1 MTDYSDFLAEETS
14 AAKRAN
20 AAALDDDPEQAARA
34 IDLSDATGVPSTT
47 IYGDVDGFERTHN
60 ATLGSQIINDNE
72 HIVDYINSHPLAARV
87 SHDDLG
93 QLDNVSQSLEG
104 IGQKS
109 RLQKWLESD
118 SMSESFMRGY
128 GDAPLGSSILSR
140 PSDVEFAMSHPEMGA
155 LAMTIATP
163 VEFMSRAAGG
173 LISLGH
179 DGVSQVLG
187 EGPANELAAMAEW
200 AMMRGDIGVH
210 AEGGP
215 LARVE
220 QNAKALEHI
229 RSVASGLELSDPW
242 TQIGR
247 EPPLGLHPLIDKAKE
262 IQARED
268 IRALDGAMS
277 EASKSATRERSPD
290 LFADN
295 FLRGPAGDRTIRI
308 NAEAIRSLYGDK
320 QPTPDDGILGW
331 VPGITESLPAA
342 EAAGADIAVPWADY
356 LAKTEPDVHKAL
368 HDHISI
374 RDGVPTI
381 DEMKIGQDL
390 PKRETQPATQPS
402 PEPIDREALIAEREK
417 LRDEKGMLYDQREE
431 AKTPEEKAA
440 LTAKLQ
446 ALDAKSEAIMDKLG
460 IQKKVT
466 DLPASQTTGTFG
478 PGPLEPRIAIA
489 DPVSSIRASAGLEPL
504 AMAGDRKIELKLK
517 PQPEDPDTPEW
528 AKGTKFN
535 LFHDIDMH
543 DETGKLIGKINLSE
557 VKDGKQLYIEMINAG
572 PQQRGF
578 YQPNFLGP
586 ALIRDI
592 KSQLKT
598 MFPNAETISGH
609 RVTGARDAAG
619 GQVTMDASKSMPKV
633 KFHLGEDPQTFRDL
647 LGAYWQNVSPE
658 ENINVLRKD
667 FTPAESAVRD
677 AITAE
682 LSRIVPS
689 ADVDVTHGIDF
700 HRAGGAVRGMFQP
713 RTAKIFVSLESTGP
727 VSTARHE
734 AIHYLAR
741 EGFFT
746 DAEWD
751 TLSKAAD
758 EQGWLKKFHIEDR
771 YSNFSKDVQHE
782 EAIAEAYQ
790 SWRRGEEVLKDDTIF
805 QKIKDFMEGV
815 RRRINEVLGKDLS
828 WEDIFKEIDTGRV
841 GKRELEPEE
850 GEAPAMAQARL
861 EGGFEPLA
869 QTKEGEPFGLYDR
882 GKTLGITQSHMDR
895 MEKLIQQRNKEDFE
909 ASSRRAEL
917 RQRRRSNADWKDRRT
932 VLRDEV
938 REQLSSRPDIATDQF
953 MTKYGVKFHPDYLSE
968 EQKARLP
975 KDYIQKKDGINPDE
989 LAPHFGYTS
998 GDAMVERLG
1007 MMTED
1012 RRRSGMSSRDYLNR
1026 VIDVETDRRLN
1037 QEFGDRE
1044 AHILEEAKDQALSE
1058 TQLKL
1063 VHQDT
1068 LAFALK
1074 AGIDTTPLTRENVKA
1089 IAREK
1094 IRNVPVGQLS
1104 SSRLFQN
1111 ALQLGKKV
1119 EEAGAQGKWDKA
1131 YRLMQHRQYA
1141 VEGAKLALEYERSRK
1156 ALDRTAKTFR
1166 KREVAS
1172 VATTFTN
1179 WVHDLLNRVGYPLD
1193 RTKQGLTDLQ
1203 ENIGRQT
1210 SQTLATF
1217 VREKA
1222 TEWNGQRDLPIAD
1235 FIQDAGFRQKLD
1247 TLTHS
1252 QFQDFKSAVDILIK
1266 AGRDEKKIYV
1276 EGEARDLVETKQEMR
1291 DKLSTF
1297 GFAPS
1302 KADPGPFA
1310 GFPRLLVYSLTSK
1323 ITTFNRWDRNDPWGI
1338 FNKTFSYP
1346 LSRAGNHESVML
1358 REISQLIGKID
1369 RPKDIAKL
1377 VDAPFND
1384 PLTFDPN
1391 SPGSGGWTGFSKSHV
1406 YQMINNAG
1414 NESNLRVLAGGYG
1427 ITPEAVMKWL
1437 GRNSTKADWDR
1448 AQKLGDIF
1456 TKYVK
1461 LSGNMYERIVGA
1473 PFEKI
1478 NLKPIEVTFADG
1490 TKATYPGWYHPLK
1503 RDPIRNLWTQ
1513 DDAGL
1518 WHEKDVG
1525 KREDVYNS
1533 TDFYHSATANGYT
1546 KSRTGAIYPLDLRY
1560 DMTPNSLRQ
1569 MIHDIAFREVILES
1583 QKIFADRRFQS
1594 DVAKYYGREYA
1605 DGLMPYLKRLAGS
1618 AGSASRNE
1626 ARANT
1631 LLEKFRQNIISTYI
1645 AGNIGTIAKH
1655 GPTAWVWSMKE
1666 AGIVPFLRARFGGV
1680 DVKQYANAVH
1690 TLYGQSL
1697 QVALQDH
1704 DFVMSNFE
1712 EIQRRERHWQDT
1724 FGAQQNEFEQ
1734 TSNLR
1739 AKMMQWGA
1747 AGVAWSDMV
1756 SAKPTALAIYDT
1768 ARSEG
1773 LSHGDAVTL
1782 GERGVRRAHGSTA
1795 ITNQPPAVL
1804 GGGQLNRFL
1813 TSVYGF
1819 FGTAMQRRLELAYQ
1833 ANDMYKLGREKEL
1846 AKAAGNLPSF
1856 VSNFM
1861 TYVVWPTIIEEAVRS
1876 YATQRNES
1884 WPAYLASAA
1893 TGGVASSVLYA
1904 RDLIH
1909 GLVTAHDPG
1918 VGLLSSAAHD
1928 AAKLYRDVTN
1938 PSRSMTREHAGK
1950 TVQDV
1955 VTVLGEATGM
1965 FPKEIGNMARF
1976 GLDIYNRQQHPRNLN
1991 EVIRG
1996 ITHGEAQRR
2005 VER

>member
-1 MTDYSDFLAEETS
+1 
-14 AAKRAN
+14 
-20 AAALDDDPEQAARA
+20 
-34 IDLSDATGVPSTT
+34 
-47 IYGDVDGFERTHN
+47 
-60 ATLGSQIINDNE
+60 
-72 HIVDYINSHPLAARV
+72 
-87 SHDDLG
+87 
-93 QLDNVSQSLEG
+93 
-104 IGQKS
+104 
-109 RLQKWLESD
+109 
-118 SMSESFMRGY
+118 
-128 GDAPLGSSILSR
+128 
-140 PSDVEFAMSHPEMGA
+140 
-155 LAMTIATP
+155 
-163 VEFMSRAAGG
+163 
-173 LISLGH
+173 
-179 DGVSQVLG
+179 
-187 EGPANELAAMAEW
+187 
-200 AMMRGDIGVH
+200 
-210 AEGGP
+210 
-215 LARVE
+215 
-220 QNAKALEHI
+220 
-229 RSVASGLELSDPW
+229 
-242 TQIGR
+242 
-247 EPPLGLHPLIDKAKE
+247 
-262 IQARED
+262 
-268 IRALDGAMS
+268 
-277 EASKSATRERSPD
+277 
-290 LFADN
+290 
-295 FLRGPAGDRTIRI
+295 
-308 NAEAIRSLYGDK
+308 
-320 QPTPDDGILGW
+320 
-331 VPGITESLPAA
+331 
-342 EAAGADIAVPWADY
+342 
-356 LAKTEPDVHKAL
+356 
-368 HDHISI
+368 
-374 RDGVPTI
+374 
-381 DEMKIGQDL
+381 
-390 PKRETQPATQPS
+390 
-402 PEPIDREALIAEREK
+402 
-417 LRDEKGMLYDQREE
+417 
-431 AKTPEEKAA
+431 
-440 LTAKLQ
+440 
-446 ALDAKSEAIMDKLG
+446 
-460 IQKKVT
+460 
-466 DLPASQTTGTFG
+466 
-478 PGPLEPRIAIA
+478 
-489 DPVSSIRASAGLEPL
+489 
-504 AMAGDRKIELKLK
+504 
-517 PQPEDPDTPEW
+517 
-528 AKGTKFN
+528 
-535 LFHDIDMH
+535 
-543 DETGKLIGKINLSE
+543 
-557 VKDGKQLYIEMINAG
+557 MINAG

-598 MFPNAETISGH
+598 MFPNAESISGH

-619 GQVTMDASKSMPKV
+619 GQVIMDPKSAMPEV
-633 KFHLGEDPQTFRDL
+633 KLQLGEDPQGFRDL
-647 LGAYWQNVSPE
+647 LGAYWQNVSAE

-677 AITAE
+677 AVTAE

-700 HRAGGAVRGMFQP
+700 PRAGGAVRGMFQP

-751 TLSKAAD
+751 TLAKAAT
-758 EQGWLKKFHIEDR
+758 EQGWLKKFDIEDR

-790 SWRRGEEVLKDDTIF
+790 SWRRGEEVLKDDTVF

-841 GKRELEPEE
+841 GRRELESEE
-850 GEAPAMAQARL
+850 GEAPALAQARL
-861 EGGFEPLA
+861 DGGHEPLA

-882 GKTLGITQSHMDR
+882 GKTLGITQSHMDLT
-895 MEKLIQQRNKEDFE
+895 EKLIRQRNKEDFE

-917 RQRRRSNADWKDRRT
+917 RQRRRSNKDWKDRRT

-938 REQLSSRPDIATDQF
+938 REQLSGRPDIATDQF

-968 EQKARLP
+968 EQKTRLP
-975 KDYIQKKDGINPDE
+975 KDYIQKKDGVNPDE

-998 GDAMVERLG
+998 GDAMAERLS

-1026 VIDVETDRRLN
+1026 LIDVETDRRLN

-1058 TQLKL
+1058 TQMKL
-1063 VHQDT
+1063 VHEET
-1068 LAFALK
+1068 LAYALK
-1074 AGIDTTPLTRENVKA
+1074 AGALPTEPVKPGAVRFYHGHYDEKPSGKRWVATQEDYARNYGTGDRKVSYVDIPEDEMKTKPELAGGYDDINNRYRNFELPEEYGNKLRPLQKGGEGGLAPPFTHDEVKGMVKEA
-1089 IAREK
+1089 FSQ
-1094 IRNVPVGQLS
+1094 VPTGQIKS
-1104 SSRLFQN
+1104 DRLLQN
-1111 ALQLGKKV
+1111 ALKIGKKI
-1119 EEAGAQGKWDKA
+1119 EEAGAKGKWDEA
-1131 YRLMQHRQYA
+1131 YRLSQQRQYSLEA
-1141 VEGAKLALEYERSRK
+1141 AKLARTYERDRRQ
-1156 ALDRTAKTFR
+1156 LDRTAKTFR

-1172 VATTFTN
+1172 VATTYTN
-1179 WVHDLLNRVGYPLD
+1179 WVHDLLNRVGYPVN
-1193 RTKQGLTDLQ
+1193 RSIQDLQ
-1203 ENIGRQT
+1203 ENVGRQT
-1210 SQTLATF
+1210 STALAAF

-1222 TEWNGQRDLPIAD
+1222 EEWNGQRDLPIAE

-1247 TLTHS
+1247 TLSHS
-1252 QFQDFKSAVDILIK
+1252 QFQDFKSAIDMLIK

-1276 EGEARDLVETKQEMR
+1276 EGEARDLVGTKQEMR

-1297 GFAPS
+1297 GTTPS
-1302 KADPGPFA
+1302 KAEPGPFA
-1310 GFPRLLVYSLTSK
+1310 QFPRLVVYGLTAK
-1323 ITTFNRWDRNDPWGI
+1323 ETMFNRWDRNDPWGI
-1338 FNKTFSYP
+1338 FNRTFSYP
-1346 LSRAGNHESVML
+1346 LSKAANGESAML
-1358 REISQLIGKID
+1358 REASKLIAKID

-1377 VDAPFND
+1377 VDAPFAD

-1391 SPGSGGWTGFSKSHV
+1391 SPDSGGWTGFTKGHV
-1406 YQMINNAG
+1406 YQMINDAG
-1414 NESNLRVLAGGYG
+1414 NESNLRVLAGGFG
-1427 ITPEAVMKWL
+1427 IEPEAAMKWL
-1437 GRNSTKADWDR
+1437 GRNSIKADWDR

-1490 TKATYPGWYHPLK
+1490 TMATYPGWYHPLK

-1546 KSRTGAIYPLDLRY
+1546 KSRTGAIYPLDLRF
-1560 DMTPNSLRQ
+1560 DMTPNSLVQ
-1569 MIHDIAFREVILES
+1569 MIHDINFREPMIET

-1594 DVAKYYGREYA
+1594 DIAKYYGKEYA
-1605 DGLMPYLKRLAGS
+1605 DGLMPYLKRISGS
-1618 AGSASRNE
+1618 AGSASKNE
-1626 ARANT
+1626 ARANSF
-1631 LLEKFRQNIISTYI
+1631 LEKFRQNITSTYI
-1645 AGNIGTIAKH
+1645 AGNVGTIAKH

-1804 GGGQLNRFL
+1804 SGGQLNRFL

-1819 FGTAMQRRLELAYQ
+1819 FGTAIQRRLELAYQ
-1833 ANDMYKLGREKEL
+1833 ANDMYKLGREGEL
-1846 AKAAGNLPSF
+1846 AKAARNLPSF

-1955 VTVLGEATGM
+1955 ITVLGEATGM
-1965 FPKEIGNMARF
+1965 SPKVIGNAARF
-1976 GLDIYNRQQHPRNLN
+1976 GLDVYNRQQNPRNLN

-1996 ITHGEAQRR
+1996 IIHGEAQRR

>member
-1 MTDYSDFLAEETS
+1 MTDYSDFLAEEVG

-47 IYGDVDGFERTHN
+47 IYGDVDSFERTHK
-60 ATLGSQIINDNE
+60 ATLGSQIIGDNE

-93 QLDNVSQSLEG
+93 QLDNVSQALEG

-128 GDAPLGSSILSR
+128 GDAPLGSSVLSR
-140 PSDVEFAMSHPEMGA
+140 PSDVEFAMSHPEVGA
-155 LAMTIATP
+155 LAMALASP
-163 VEFMSRAAGG
+163 MEFMSRAAGG
-173 LISLGH
+173 LISLGY
-179 DGVSQVLG
+179 DGISQVLG
-187 EGPANELAAMAEW
+187 EGPAKEIASMVEW
-200 AMMRGDIGVH
+200 KMTRGDFGVRSGGGG
-210 AEGGP
+210 ATGP
-215 LARVE
+215 LF
-220 QNAKALEHI
+220 ALEHNAKVLEKI
-229 RSVASGLELSDPW
+229 RDIANELQLADPW
-242 TQIGR
+242 TKIGK
-247 EPPLGLHPLIDKAKE
+247 EPPLGLGRHMDKAKE

-268 IRALDGAMS
+268 IRILDGAMS
-277 EASKSATRERSPD
+277 EASKSATRERSAD
-290 LFADN
+290 LFANN
-295 FLRGPAGDRTIRI
+295 FLRGPTGDRTIRI
-308 NAEAIRSLYGDK
+308 NEEAIRSLYGDK

-342 EAAGADIAVPWADY
+342 EAAGADIVVPLADY

-374 RDGVPTI
+374 RDGVPTL

-390 PKRETQPATQPS
+390 PKPKPISA
-402 PEPIDREALIAEREK
+402 EPVPTPPPTFANAKFLGRNTEGENIFERPNGKRIAV
-417 LRDEKGMLYDQREE
+417 
-431 AKTPEEKAA
+431 AK
-440 LTAKLQ
+440 
-446 ALDAKSEAIMDKLG
+446 D
-460 IQKKVT
+460 
-466 DLPASQTTGTFG
+466 GTFTADTEMFKLVEDRHLG
-478 PGPLEPRIAIA
+478 VEKEANPRFDVIEEPKETTGPLEPKQAIA
-489 DPVSSIRASAGLEPL
+489 DPVASLRASAGLEPL
-504 AMAGDRKIELKLK
+504 AMAGDRRVGLK
-517 PQPEDPDTPEW
+517 EIIRSETPSWMER
-528 AKGTKFN
+528 N
-535 LFHDIDMH
+535 LQSFHDVEMQ
-543 DETGKLIGKINLSE
+543 DETGKTIGMINLSFD
-557 VKDGKQLYIEMINAG
+557 KTKKQLYVEDIQAG
-572 PQQRGF
+572 VEHNQF

-586 ALIRDI
+586 ALIRDV
-592 KSQLKT
+592 KRQLKA
-598 MFPNAETISGH
+598 MFPEAETITGH
-609 RVTGARDAAG
+609 RATGARWLGRKDT
-619 GQVTMDASKSMPKV
+619 GQLPKDIDYMPEV
-633 KFHLGEDPQTFRDL
+633 KLQLDEDPQGFRDL
-647 LGAYWQNVSPE
+647 LGAYWQNVSTE

-667 FTPAESAVRD
+667 FTLAESAIRD
-677 AITAE
+677 AVTAE
-682 LSRIVPS
+682 LSRIVPK
-689 ADVDVTHGIDF
+689 AEVDVAHGIDF
-700 HRAGGAVRGMFQP
+700 PRAGGAVRGMFQP

-751 TLSKAAD
+751 TLAKAAK
-758 EQGWLKKFHIEDR
+758 EQGWLEKFDIPDR
-771 YSNFSKDVQHE
+771 YSNFSADVQHE

-790 SWRRGEEVLKDDTIF
+790 SWRRGEEVLKDDGVF

-815 RRRINEVLGKDLS
+815 RRRINEALGKEMG

-841 GKRELEPEE
+841 GKRELLEEE
-850 GEAPAMAQARL
+850 GEAPALAQARL
-861 EGGFEPLA
+861 EGGHEPMA
-869 QTKEGEPFGLYDR
+869 QTKEPTEPFGLYDR
-882 GKTLGITQSHMDR
+882 GKTLGVTQSHMDR

-909 ASSRRAEL
+909 SHQRRAEL

-938 REQLSSRPDIATDQF
+938 REQLSGRPDIATDQF
-953 MTKYGVKFHPDYLSE
+953 MTKYGIKFHPDYLSE

-975 KDYIQKKDGINPDE
+975 KDYIQKKDGVNPDE

-1012 RRRSGMSSRDYLNR
+1012 RRRSGMSQRDYLNR
-1026 VIDVETDRRLN
+1026 LIDVETDRRLN

-1058 TQLKL
+1058 TQLEL

-1094 IRNVPVGQLS
+1094 ISNVPVGQLS
-1104 SSRLFQN
+1104 SNRLFQN

-1131 YRLMQHRQYA
+1131 YKLMQLRQNA
-1141 VEGAKLALEYERSRK
+1141 VEGAKIVLDYERSRK

-1172 VATTFTN
+1172 VGTTFTN
-1179 WVHDLLNRVGYPLD
+1179 WVHDLLNRVGYPVN
-1193 RTKQGLTDLQ
+1193 RSIQDLQ

-1222 TEWNGQRDLPIAD
+1222 EEWNGQRDLPIAD

-1247 TLTHS
+1247 TLSHS
-1252 QFQDFKSAVDILIK
+1252 QFQDFKSAVDMLIK

-1276 EGEARDLVETKQEMR
+1276 EGEARDLVGTKQEMR

-1297 GFAPS
+1297 GTVPS

-1310 GFPRLLVYSLTSK
+1310 WFPRLVVYGLTAK
-1323 ITTFNRWDRNDPWGI
+1323 ETMFNRWDRNDPWGI
-1338 FNKTFSYP
+1338 FNRTFSYP
-1346 LSRAGNHESVML
+1346 FARAANHESAML
-1358 REISQLIGKID
+1358 REASKLIAKID
-1369 RPKDIAKL
+1369 RPKDVSKL

-1414 NESNLRVLAGGYG
+1414 NESNLRVLAGGFG
-1427 ITPEAVMKWL
+1427 IEPEAAMKWL

-1478 NLKPIEVTFADG
+1478 ELKPFTVTFADG
-1490 TKATYPGWYHPLK
+1490 TTATYRGWYHPLK
-1503 RDPIRNLWTQ
+1503 RDPIRNLWIQ
-1513 DDAGL
+1513 DDAGM

-1525 KREDVYNS
+1525 KREDVYDS

-1546 KSRTGAIYPLDLRY
+1546 KSRTGAIYPLDLRF
-1560 DMTPNSLRQ
+1560 DMAPHSLRQ
-1569 MIHDIAFREVILES
+1569 MIHDIAFREVVLES

-1605 DGLMPYLKRLAGS
+1605 DGLMPYLKRIAGS
-1618 AGSASRNE
+1618 AGTASRNE
-1626 ARANT
+1626 ARANAF
-1631 LLEKFRQNIISTYI
+1631 LEKFRTNIISTYI
-1645 AGNIGTIAKH
+1645 AGNVGTIAKH

-1666 AGIVPFLRARFGGV
+1666 AGLVPFLRARFGGV

-1704 DFVMSNFE
+1704 DFVMANFE

-1739 AKMMQWGA
+1739 SKMMQWGA

-1756 SAKPTALAIYDT
+1756 SAKPTALALYDT

-1804 GGGQLNRFL
+1804 GGGPLNRFL

-1833 ANDMYKLGREKEL
+1833 ANDMWKLGREKEL
-1846 AKAAGNLPSF
+1846 AQAARQLPSF
-1856 VSNFM
+1856 VKNFM
-1861 TYVVWPTIIEEAVRS
+1861 TYVVWPTIVEEAVRS
-1876 YATQRNES
+1876 YTTQRNES
-1884 WPAYLASAA
+1884 WPVYLASAA

-1955 VTVLGEATGM
+1955 ITVLGEATGM

-1976 GLDIYNRQQHPRNLN
+1976 GLDVYNRQQQIHGGWTGLN

-1996 ITHGEAQRR
+1996 ITHGETQRR